1 MIYVVAWLIAMLPAA
16 IFVGV
21 VIYKM
26 GHDLDE
32 EPQSSEERFPRL
44 LQTAQRGS

>member
-1 MIYVVAWLIAMLPAA
+1 MIYVVLWLLVSYAIARLFGTIA
-16 IFVGV
+16 
-21 VIYKM
+21 KQM
-26 GHDLDE
+26 GAPDE